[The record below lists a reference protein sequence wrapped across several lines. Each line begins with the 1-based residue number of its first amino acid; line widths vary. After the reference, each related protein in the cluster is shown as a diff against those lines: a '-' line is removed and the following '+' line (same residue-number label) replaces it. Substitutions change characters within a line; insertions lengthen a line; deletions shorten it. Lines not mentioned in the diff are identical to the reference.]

1 MSIFNLNSI
10 PSQKGRIAIVTGANI
25 GLGYETTLS
34 LAQKDTKIIMA
45 CRNLEKAE
53 KAKADI
59 LKEVP
64 NADLSIIQLDLSKL
78 SSVREFAATFLSQ
91 YSQLDL
97 LINNAGIMIPP
108 FSLTEDGFESQI
120 GTNYLGHFLLTGLLL
135 DKLTTTPDS
144 RVVTLS
150 SLAHKNGQI
159 HFDDFHFKQDYSA
172 MKAYGQS
179 KLACLM
185 FAIEL
190 DRRLKKANATTIS
203 VSSHPGI
210 SKTNL
215 FTNAPKWMQI
225 LGGLLAPFFLQSAK
239 AGAQPTLYAALGE
252 DIEGKDFTG
261 PDGKGERK
269 GKAVKVSP
277 SPHALDEDVE
287 TKLWTLSEE
296 LTEISYLN

>member
-1 MSIFNLNSI
+1 MTTFNINSI

-25 GLGYETTLS
+25 GLGYETALS
-34 LAQKDTKIIMA
+34 LAQKDTKVIMA

-59 LKEVP
+59 LKEAP
-64 NADLSIIQLDLSKL
+64 NADLAIIQLDLSKL

-91 YSQLDL
+91 YNQLDL

-135 DKLTTTPDS
+135 DKIVATPDS

-150 SLAHKNGQI
+150 SLAHQNGTIQ
-159 HFDDFHFKQDYSA
+159 FDDFHFKQDYSA

-190 DRRLKKANATTIS
+190 DRRLKKAGVSTIS

-210 SKTNL
+210 SQTNL

-225 LGGLLAPFFLQSAK
+225 LGSLFAPFFLQSAK
-239 AGAQPTLYAALGE
+239 AGAQPSLYAALGS
-252 DIEGKDFTG
+252 DIEGKDYTG

-269 GKAVKVSP
+269 GKAIKVTP
-277 SPHALDEDVE
+277 KPHALDKEVAA
-287 TKLWTLSEE
+287 KLWTLSEE
-296 LTEISYLN
+296 LTGISYLS